1 MALPE
6 NKVARDERIGA
17 EQQGGG
23 EELRATL
30 FGLPGFAVAGR
41 PLRFRSRKAE
51 ALLAYMCLTA
61 DGRLTREMAAGLL
74 WGESSEERARSSLR
88 QTLLI
93 LRRELEAAGFDGLHP
108 DKLTIYLDKTR
119 VVTDVDALL
128 DGLAEGER
136 IPKPLLNEKRL
147 SDRLLEGFEALSEE
161 SFIGWLRVRRQHLQ
175 DSLRTSL
182 EDRLQTSA
190 DQSPNQE
197 AAIALL
203 NLDPTHEP
211 ACRALMNARAAAGDF
226 AGAVRAYE
234 DLWRVLDEE
243 FDTQPSERTQ
253 ALVVNIKLERY
264 PQATEAAGT
273 ASAGFAEREKPV
285 VVQAGG
291 TRRETPWP
299 GEVWPVIIVEHV
311 LQLDEPA
318 RNIRAAQVFR
328 HDLISRLVRFREW
341 SVVETETE
349 ELVRSG
355 TPVYKVSI
363 SSVSSQER
371 TSISVA
377 VRNSRSNAYIWG
389 QDFKLD
395 AAQFFELQGR
405 LVSNIAMAMNVNISA
420 ERLAQLSRV
429 PVASLMSYDRLLKGQ
444 QLHYTWKL
452 EDSHRAQSILEAIIQ
467 EDPQFGPAY
476 CTLAQ
481 ILNSR
486 HIIFP
491 GQPRTAQNIARATEL
506 ARTAISLDPFDS
518 RAYLCAG
525 WTLALQGNYEAAEE
539 QHRFALDLNNND
551 PWTVLSVA
559 HAFAFYG
566 RREDAMVLA
575 RQLHDAGML
584 TSPIHW
590 SYYIGVMFLCGDYGA
605 VLDAFPHFSSGYP
618 GVEAWYVAALAH
630 AGDVEGARKHLSIM
644 ERHLESQWTGSDEPT
659 REEIAHWLGQCFPLN
674 DREGWGRLR
683 EGLRL
688 AGMDFPPFPAR
699 GNFIAM

>member
-1 MALPE
+1 MP
-6 NKVARDERIGA
+6 RDERNGAGLAGGGA
-17 EQQGGG
+17 ELQ
-23 EELRATL
+23 ATL
-30 FGLPGFAVAGR
+30 FGLPGFTVAGHA
-41 PLRFRSRKAE
+41 LRFRSRKAE
-51 ALLAYMCLTA
+51 ALLSYMCLTT

-74 WGESSEERARSSLR
+74 WGESSEDRARSSLR

-93 LRRELEAAGFDGLHP
+93 LRRELEAAGFEGLHP

-119 VVTDVDALL
+119 VATDVDALL
-128 DGLAEGER
+128 DELAKGEKT
-136 IPKPLLNEKRL
+136 PPSLLNEKRL
-147 SDRLLEGFEALSEE
+147 PDRLLEGFEALNEE

-175 DSLRTSL
+175 DRLRTSL
-182 EDRLQTSA
+182 EDRLNGA
-190 DQSPNQE
+190 RDQASNQD

-211 ACRALMNARAAAGDF
+211 ACRALMNARAASGDF

-264 PQATEAAGT
+264 PQSTEAAGR
-273 ASAGFAEREKPV
+273 AEAGFAEREKPAV
-285 VVQAGG
+285 SQAGG
-291 TRRETPWP
+291 AQRISPWP
-299 GEVWPVIIVEHV
+299 GEVWPVIIVEQV

-318 RNIRAAQVFR
+318 RSIRMAQVFR

-341 SVVETETE
+341 SVVEAETE

-363 SSVSSQER
+363 SSVSSREQA
-371 TSISVA
+371 SISVA

-389 QDFKLD
+389 RDFKLD
-395 AAQFFELQGR
+395 AAQFFELQGQ

-420 ERLAQLSRV
+420 ERLAQLSKV

-452 EDSHRAQSILEAIIQ
+452 EDSHRAQAILEAIIEQ
-467 EDPQFGPAY
+467 DPQFGPAY

-506 ARTAISLDPFDS
+506 ARTAIGLDPFDS

-539 QHRFALDLNNND
+539 QHRLALDLNNND

-566 RREDAMVLA
+566 RREEATVLA

-584 TSPIHW
+584 TSPIYW
-590 SYYIGVMFLCGDYGA
+590 SYFIGVMFLCGDYGA
-605 VLDAFPHFSSGYP
+605 VLEAFPHFSAGYP
-618 GVEAWYVAALAH
+618 GVEAWYIAALAH
-630 AGDVEGARKHLSIM
+630 TGDLQGARKCLSTM
-644 ERHLESQWTGSDEPT
+644 ESYLVSRWTGADEPT

-674 DREGWGRLR
+674 DREGWQRLR

-688 AGMDFPPFPAR
+688 AGMDFPPFAAR
-699 GNFIAM
+699 GSLIAN